1 MIRARRIAFLAPIAR
16 AILSLVLSGAALGI
30 GAANLGGCGVKSPLR
45 APQDVQPEP
54 IQDLR
59 AASIKDGIQL
69 TWTRPTKYSG
79 GQTMRDL
86 SAFLVLRGEGDS
98 NLSEVAEIPVTDRER
113 FQIQRHW
120 VYVDSG
126 TVIGH
131 AYRYDVIALTSDG
144 YRSVSS
150 NAVVVSRTA
159 PTPIRLPQSF
169 ALPKPTMAP

>member
-1 MIRARRIAFLAPIAR
+1 MILGRRIPFLLPIAPPML
-16 AILSLVLSGAALGI
+16 AFVLAGAAMGI
-30 GAANLGGCGVKSPLR
+30 GAANLAGCGIKSSLR

-54 IQDLR
+54 ISDLR

-79 GQTMRDL
+79 GQSMRDL
-86 SAFLVLRGEGDS
+86 SAFLVLRGEGNS

-126 TVIGH
+126 TALGH

-159 PTPIRLPQSF
+159 PTPTPKNF
-169 ALPKPTMAP
+169 ALPKPTMVP